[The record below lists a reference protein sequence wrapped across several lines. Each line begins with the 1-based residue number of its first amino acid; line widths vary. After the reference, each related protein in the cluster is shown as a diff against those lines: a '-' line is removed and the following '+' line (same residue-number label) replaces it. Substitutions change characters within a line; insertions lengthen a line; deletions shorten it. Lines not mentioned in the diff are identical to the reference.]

1 MCGTQSP
8 EMPAARP
15 QTIDRSFVRLIT
27 YKRFITA
34 TLSYAA
40 AVGLTIAVVL
50 HGSAPVFQLA
60 AALVIFIGGGTW
72 ALRDGLRLRRE
83 LNAVPSASAS
93 SASSSA

>member
-1 MCGTQSP
+1 MIRT
-8 EMPAARP
+8 ARP

-34 TLSYAA
+34 FLSYGAA
-40 AVGLTIAVVL
+40 IGLTIAVAV
-50 HGSAPVFQLA
+50 HGTAPLFQLA

-83 LNAVPSASAS
+83 LNAVSAAAAS

>member
-1 MCGTQSP
+1 
-8 EMPAARP
+8 MPPRP

-34 TLSYAA
+34 GLSYAA
-40 AVGLTIAVVL
+40 AVGLTIAVIA
-50 HGSAPVFQLA
+50 HGSAPAFQLA
-60 AALVIFIGGGTW
+60 AALIIFIGGGTW

-83 LNAVPSASAS
+83 LSASSS

>member
-1 MCGTQSP
+1 
-8 EMPAARP
+8 MPPRP
-15 QTIDRSFVRLIT
+15 QTIDRSFVKLIT

-34 TLSYAA
+34 GLSYAA
-40 AVGLTIAVVL
+40 AIGLSVAVAV
-50 HGSAPVFQLA
+50 HGSAPALQLA

-83 LNAVPSASAS
+83 LNAAPSAASS